1 MSVNP
6 RLPVRIAAC
15 LAILLGSSAAGC
27 ASEEAPPSNP
37 TGLAGASEPLAVTG
51 TYAMRTDVPRLD
63 PARWDELVVAHDG
76 PELWLRPE
84 ARAAI
89 DLAVG
94 KVVVVPQRGV
104 LKVAGVQEEDGHL
117 VVERGAVGFGD
128 FIEEGDFAVIGRA
141 VYDTPF
147 VDRGSDVGV
156 VTPKSIETDVYGK
169 AGQKALVD
177 GAREMVL
184 DGWGVKK
191 HVVAKGDD
199 SLEYSITLDKASGVF
214 DAKIDLHGTVDG
226 LRTAMKVKVHD
237 HLTSD
242 QTFDVKVGGVADMTW
257 AVRINANGRAYNK
270 IVAPGISYR
279 QQIWIGDIP
288 VVLKV
293 KSSIAVI
300 LGASGAKTVTTG
312 KVRLTYSSDAGL
324 GTGGG
329 PGTGS
334 GDVQNEKEQGTVA
347 TAPAAFGFVA
357 TLPRIELGIGVAD
370 LFVVG
375 GSFSNIAN
383 SVVTSQGAVGAS
395 MCADIETKLS
405 GNLGVVVDSGGSLT
419 SKVVA
424 AGLSIAGD
432 VASRKIYESQ
442 RNDRTC
448 GFLGGS

>member
-1 MSVNP
+1 MHVILGRVLRS
-6 RLPVRIAAC
+6 LPPLLLASALVAC
-15 LAILLGSSAAGC
+15 GGAPDESAPSS
-27 ASEEAPPSNP
+27 
-37 TGLAGASEPLAVTG
+37 TGLANASEPLAVTG
-51 TYAMRTDVPRLD
+51 SYSMRSDVPRLE

-104 LKVAGVQEEDGHL
+104 LKVAGASEEDGHI
-117 VVERGAVGFGD
+117 VVERGAVTFGD
-128 FIEEGDFAVIGRA
+128 FLEEGDFAVVGRA

-169 AGQKALVD
+169 AGEKALVD
-177 GAREMVL
+177 GAREMIL

-199 SLEYSITLDKASGVF
+199 TLEYAITLDKTSGVF

-237 HLTSD
+237 HVTSE
-242 QTFDVKVGGVADMTW
+242 QTFDVKVSGDADMSW

-279 QQIWIGDIP
+279 QQIWIGEIP
-288 VVLKV
+288 LVLKV
-293 KSSIAVI
+293 KSSVAVI
-300 LGASGAKTVTTG
+300 LGASGAQTVTTG
-312 KVRLTYSSDAGL
+312 KVRLTYSNDAGI

-329 PGTGS
+329 AGAGS
-334 GDVQNEKEQGTVA
+334 GAVSNDPEKGTVA

-357 TLPRIELGIGVAD
+357 TLPRIELGVGVAD

-383 SVVTSQGAVGAS
+383 SVVTTRGAVGGS
-395 MCADIETKLS
+395 MCADVATKLS
-405 GNLGVVVDSGGSLT
+405 GTLGVVVDSGGSLT
-419 SKVVA
+419 SKVAA

-432 VASRKIYESQ
+432 VASRKIYETQ
-442 RNDRTC
+442 RNDSTC
-448 GFLGGS
+448 GL

>member
-1 MSVNP
+1 MPVNL
-6 RLPVRIAAC
+6 RLPVCFAAC
-15 LAILLGSSAAGC
+15 LAIFLSSSVTGC
-27 ASEEAPPSNP
+27 ASEEVPPSNP

-117 VVERGAVGFGD
+117 VVERGALTFGD

-177 GAREMVL
+177 GAREMIL

-199 SLEYSITLDKASGVF
+199 ALEYAITLDKASGVF
-214 DAKIDLHGTVDG
+214 DAKIDLHGTVNG

-237 HLTSD
+237 HATSE
-242 QTFDVKVGGVADMTW
+242 QTFDVKVSGDADMAWT
-257 AVRINANGRAYNK
+257 VRVNANGRAYNK

-279 QQIWIGDIP
+279 QQIWIGEIP
-288 VVLKV
+288 LVLKI

-300 LGASGAKTVTTG
+300 LGASGAKTLTTG
-312 KVRLTYSSDAGL
+312 KVRLTYSNDAGI

-329 PGTGS
+329 PGTGGGEVS
-334 GDVQNEKEQGTVA
+334 NEPGGGTVA

-357 TLPRIELGIGVAD
+357 TLPRVELGIGVAD

-383 SVVTSQGAVGAS
+383 SVVTARGGVAGS
-395 MCADIETKLS
+395 MCADVETKLS
-405 GNLGVVVDSGGSLT
+405 GTLGVVVDSGGSLT

-424 AGLSIAGD
+424 AGLSVAGD
-432 VASRKIYESQ
+432 VASRKLYETQ
-442 RNDRTC
+442 RNDSTC
-448 GFLGGS
+448 GI